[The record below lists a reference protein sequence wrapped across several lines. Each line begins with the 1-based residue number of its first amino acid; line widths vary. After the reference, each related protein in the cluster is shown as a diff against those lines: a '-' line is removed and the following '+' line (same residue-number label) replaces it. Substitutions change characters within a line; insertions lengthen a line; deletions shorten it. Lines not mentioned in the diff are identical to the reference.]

1 MISVQ
6 IEYPQQLVDQVEA
19 AIKDRPLMGFVPG
32 AGPNH
37 PAVMLVGEAPAVSY
51 THLYD
56 KVGLVVS
63 GNTIEELAQKLSMEP
78 ATLKKTVATW
88 NQAVKDHDDQEFS
101 RTTGMDLSLIH
112 I

>member
-37 PAVMLVGEAPAVSY
+37 PAVMLVGEAPGRSETDSQVPFSGTSGKELIKLLEEIGLSRATVHITSVVRKRPY
-51 THLYD
+51 SGKVVTD
-56 KVGLVVS
+56 KKRGKRV
-63 GNTIEELAQKLSMEP
+63 TK
-78 ATLKKTVATW
+78 
-88 NQAVKDHDDQEFS
+88 
-101 RTTGMDLSLIH
+101 
-112 I
+112 